1 MGTLAAGRDA
11 RRDLVLRRTWRRSG
25 LAGGRSRF
33 RRRLYG
39 LLDPGDRAGDAVK
52 ALFKGG
58 DAGEQP
64 FAVGG
69 EHAHGFGQP
78 PAFAGVERA
87 ERLGA

>member
-1 MGTLAAGRDA
+1 MGTFAQGCTLDVTSGSGGLGGGAG
-11 RRDLVLRRTWRRSG
+11 S
-25 LAGGRSRF
+25 AGGRNRF
-33 RRRLYG
+33 RRRLCG

-52 ALFKGG
+52 ALFERG
-58 DAGEQP
+58 DAVEQP

-87 ERLGA
+87 DRLGA